1 MEFGFFAHAV
11 DILFVLFNFFFF
23 MKPVAIHRYFYFK
36 IIKRGHFVSK

>member
-11 DILFVLFNFFFF
+11 DILFVLFINFF
-23 MKPVAIHRYFYFK
+23 MKPVAIHRHFYFK